1 MTSGYPYIFVDYS
14 NSIWKFSINDNEELR
29 YNIMYEE
36 GKWTKEIVIDK
47 DVLGF
52 AVYIEEDETKHIV
65 YSNMRGE
72 LKYCTMQN
80 KQWVGKTLYHV
91 ESDESQINDI
101 NVIII
106 LGEMHIFYMLTEDDG
121 SDHAVLMHCRW
132 NGREA
137 IINTLQDIILVPNIH
152 QHYELQCREKDT
164 IDVFFITDEGD
175 EASLQYCNFEKNRWS
190 QPKRLYGIQGDSIR
204 FEILSYNQEIN
215 ILNRSKEKDTYLLDH
230 VSIDMNWNIEEFR
243 VYDSSKKQGEP
254 ILFIEESRL
263 YCCWFEQGKILY
275 SFFDG
280 EKWAGAKYLNS
291 NIKSIVQRYNY
302 CIPYDEKSIN
312 RTSGIY
318 GTVEPDLQLI
328 VPYEFVKDMHHNE
341 LSSSVKAGELYDI
354 KEELQRVKTEKK
366 ALERKIASFNMQLQK
381 KQRVMEEY
389 EDSITKILEQK
400 RKVEENCNIY
410 LEVQQ
415 NIQKELKKAKKQLS
429 EEDSIKEELLKQIR
443 EKDEENKKIQ
453 LEFDKIKGT
462 DELFQI
468 QIKKLSEDN
477 EILRIQG
484 EKLKIDNELF
494 KIELNKSTEEKDSL
508 KIQIELIKEERV
520 VLSEELKRKE
530 EENLRLY
537 EQLQFE
543 RNQSIMDRLLR
554 RRSS

>member
-1 MTSGYPYIFVDYS
+1 MTSGYPCIYTDYS

-29 YNIMYEE
+29 YNVMYEE
-36 GKWTKEIVIDK
+36 GKWTKEMVIDK
-47 DVLGF
+47 DVVGF

-65 YSNMRGE
+65 YSNIKGE

-80 KQWVGKTLYHV
+80 KKWVGKTLYHV
-91 ESDESQINDI
+91 ESDEFQINDI
-101 NVIII
+101 SVIII
-106 LGEMHIFYMLTEDDG
+106 LGEMHIFYMLIADDG

-132 NGREA
+132 YGGEA
-137 IINTLQDIILVPNIH
+137 KINILQDIILVPNLH
-152 QHYELQCREKDT
+152 QHYELLCRDEDT
-164 IDVFFITDEGD
+164 IAVIFITDEGD
-175 EASLQYCNFEKNRWS
+175 EASLQYCSFEKNRWT

-230 VSIDMNWNIEEFR
+230 VSIDINWNIEEFR

-275 SFFDG
+275 SSFDG
-280 EKWAGAKYLNS
+280 EKWAGAKYLES
-291 NIKSIVQRYNY
+291 NIKSILQRYNY
-302 CIPYDEKSIN
+302 CIPYDEKSFN

-341 LSSSVKAGELYDI
+341 SSSSVKAGEFYGI
-354 KEELQRVKTEKK
+354 KEELQRVKAEKK
-366 ALERKIASFNMQLQK
+366 ALEKKIASFNMQLQK
-381 KQRVMEEY
+381 KQRFMEEY

-400 RKVEENCNIY
+400 RKVEETCNIY

-415 NIQKELKKAKKQLS
+415 NIQKELEKTKEQLS
-429 EEDSIKEELLKQIR
+429 KEASIKEELYRQLR
-443 EKDEENKKIQ
+443 EKDEENKKSQ
-453 LEFDKIKGT
+453 L
-462 DELFQI
+462 QI
-468 QIKKLSEDN
+468 HTI
-477 EILRIQG
+477 I
-484 EKLKIDNELF
+484 
-494 KIELNKSTEEKDSL
+494 EEKDAM
-508 KIQIELIKEERV
+508 QIKLEIINEEKK
-520 VLSEELKRKE
+520 VLSNELKECEKE
-530 EENLRLY
+530 RLNLY
-537 EQLQFE
+537 QQLQLE